1 MSESSTSSIILGC
14 SVAVISSGL
23 QSLGI
28 TLQRKSHLLHI
39 QYLPL
44 DSTIPTNSNTNNN
57 TNDID
62 DQQHEQEQ
70 NLRRQIHLNHQQQK
84 YKRNMWLFGFLLFI
98 IANVLGSII
107 QISTLPL
114 IILSPLQSIG
124 LIFNSILS
132 CLLLPG
138 DHFTNK
144 LWVGTGIISLGAII
158 IAYNGNVNSTP
169 SNSPLKPL
177 PPIDERF
184 HLILQ
189 KLINPS
195 FVIWFIG
202 TFTMMLGLLLV
213 NYIYLNKKIRQ
224 LQTRQPFS
232 IITVCNDN
240 NNNNSSSGGGDDDN
254 KKHIPINSCNNKYQ
268 FFKGVNYG
276 IISGTLTAHTFL
288 FAKSII
294 DVIIETI
301 LHESFKNLFTITNA
315 LPYLLLLTM
324 LSIVGLQLTAFN
336 LGLAQITTAI
346 LYPLCFLIY
355 NLINLINDLIFNSLI
370 TSHKMTWLQLIWII
384 IGLIGVLCGVVI
396 LSWDSAF
403 NVNQNQRNLKN
414 GHERGIGI
422 GIGIDSDN
430 YNDADLISMKFPY
443 NSGTGNEHD
452 GNADSNQSYLFDRV
466 DEQTELLEGSG
477 SRSGSTPLSSS
488 SSYNSADNGSLKVYK
503 PYSDEPTKDQASVTI
518 ARQNE
523 QEANIEA
530 LIQLNDEAAID
541 AEISMLSN
549 NSNNHRMS
557 FEQNQLLNSLDLN

>member
-39 QYLPL
+39 QYLPI
-44 DSTIPTNSNTNNN
+44 DSTIPTNTNTSN
-57 TNDID
+57 IE
-62 DQQHEQEQ
+62 DQQQEHEQEQ
-70 NLRRQIHLNHQQQK
+70 HLRRQIHLNHQQQK

-158 IAYNGNVNSTP
+158 IAYNGNVNSMP
-169 SNSPLKPL
+169 PNSPSKPL

-195 FVIWFIG
+195 FVVWFIG
-202 TFTMMLGLLLV
+202 TFIMMLGLLLV

-224 LQTRQPFS
+224 LQSRQPFS
-232 IITVCNDN
+232 IITMSNDN
-240 NNNNSSSGGGDDDN
+240 NNNN
-254 KKHIPINSCNNKYQ
+254 KAKHIPVNSCNNKYQ

-301 LHESFKNLFTITNA
+301 LHENFKNLFTITNA

-355 NLINLINDLIFNSLI
+355 NFINLINDLIFNSLI
-370 TSHKMTWLQLIWII
+370 TSHKMTWLQLVWII
-384 IGLIGVLCGVVI
+384 IGLVGVLCGVVI

-403 NVNQNQRNLKN
+403 NANQNQRNFKN
-414 GHERGIGI
+414 GHDHGIGI
-422 GIGIDSDN
+422 EDGT
-430 YNDADLISMKFPY
+430 DLISMKFPY
-443 NSGTGNEHD
+443 NNNSGNGIDNDNNVDPH
-452 GNADSNQSYLFDRV
+452 QSYLFGRV
-466 DEQTELLEGSG
+466 DEQTELLEG

-488 SSYNSADNGSLKVYK
+488 SSYNSADSGPLDVYK
-503 PYSDEPTKDQASVTI
+503 PYSDEPTKDSATI
-518 ARQNE
+518 TIQ
-523 QEANIEA
+523 QQQQKPNIEA
-530 LIQLNDEAAID
+530 LIELNDEAAID
-541 AEISMLSN
+541 AEISMLSK
-549 NSNNHRMS
+549 NSTNQRLS
-557 FEQNQLLNSLDLN
+557 FEQNQLLNSLDLSK